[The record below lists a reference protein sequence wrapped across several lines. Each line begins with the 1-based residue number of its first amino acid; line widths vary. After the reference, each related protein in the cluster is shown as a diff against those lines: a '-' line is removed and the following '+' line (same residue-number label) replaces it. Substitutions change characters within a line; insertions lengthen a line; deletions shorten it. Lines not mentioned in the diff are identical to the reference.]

1 MLNVET
7 LRQRDGWMLFPEH
20 HESSLA
26 VPMGSEA
33 TLGTPEGSS
42 FRCMHMSTFGTGATG
57 ATFPNETRCD
67 TRLFG
72 LVSEVLLDPPGFHLG
87 NFLAGFTTKA
97 LLLFGVLFDTGRVA
111 DYQLSDT
118 VKEAPVNCL
127 SGGFMEQISDLC
139 VGLALEASLG
149 PDQFL
154 PAATPLGTARKR
166 PAKQA

>member
-1 MLNVET
+1 MLNFET

-111 DYQLSDT
+111 DYQLALISFFQRRLPLVQRESARLNKPRDLLRC
-118 VKEAPVNCL
+118 CL
-127 SGGFMEQISDLC
+127 
-139 VGLALEASLG
+139 
-149 PDQFL
+149 
-154 PAATPLGTARKR
+154 TARISR
-166 PAKQA
+166 PETTRPVPFSATTATG

>member
-1 MLNVET
+1 MLNFET

-33 TLGTPEGSS
+33 TLWTPEGSS
-42 FRCMHMSTFGTGATG
+42 FRFMHMSTFGTGATG

-87 NFLAGFTTKA
+87 NFLAGFTT
-97 LLLFGVLFDTGRVA
+97 
-111 DYQLSDT
+111 
-118 VKEAPVNCL
+118 
-127 SGGFMEQISDLC
+127 
-139 VGLALEASLG
+139 
-149 PDQFL
+149 
-154 PAATPLGTARKR
+154 
-166 PAKQA
+166 